1 MSLDAAVDEA
11 VGEAVGEA
19 GGAELWP
26 HPVEAAPQ
34 AISRTHAGL
43 VIT

>member
-11 VGEAVGEA
+11 VGEAV
-19 GGAELWP
+19 GAELWP